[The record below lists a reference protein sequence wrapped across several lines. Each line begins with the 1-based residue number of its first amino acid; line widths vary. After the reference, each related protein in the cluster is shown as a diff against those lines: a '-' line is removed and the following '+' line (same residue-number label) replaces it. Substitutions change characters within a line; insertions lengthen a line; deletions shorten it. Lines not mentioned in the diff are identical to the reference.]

1 MGLTLFIQWAF
12 PNTDTY
18 PVLFDLQ
25 EEERRQPSTK
35 GQCNIERKLV
45 QNPSLTNHVWPSQ
58 GPRPNTGTHCAHSY
72 SRAQEGGSEFS
83 SQFYHSAAYRRFQH
97 TFMISSKNIANLL
110 KQRGW
115 GLEGGL

>member
-25 EEERRQPSTK
+25 EEERRQSSVN

-45 QNPSLTNHVWPSQ
+45 QNPSLTNHMS
-58 GPRPNTGTHCAHSY
+58 GPV
-72 SRAQEGGSEFS
+72 
-83 SQFYHSAAYRRFQH
+83 
-97 TFMISSKNIANLL
+97 
-110 KQRGW
+110 RG
-115 GLEGGL
+115 